1 MQGGMM
7 PREGVLGQATRID
20 PVPADHEALDSL
32 SARED
37 LGGGELVLRTADGTE
52 ISLPSSLLRLVVSAA
67 NNLAAGRAVM
77 AIPAEVMLTPT
88 EAAELLGLSRPFVA
102 RLLERGDIPSEL
114 LPESRHRRIKLGDVL
129 AFQDRRERRSEGRSR
144 IADIAATADLP
155 YLCLLFV
162 ARVFIDTNVLFPFS
176 VMDLMLALTEDGIH
190 DVMWSDDLLDEWERV
205 IVRERHR
212 SPDAAAAISAT
223 IRQFFADTR
232 IPVES
237 YRGLVPETDGPD
249 LDDNAHMAAA
259 VAGQVESLVTWNGKD
274 FDCGF
279 TSLVDIARQRAEKAH
294 GLNFD
299 DGATVL
305 LGDTPNDV
313 AAAQASGARIIA
325 VATGKDSS
333 TALAEA
339 GADMV
344 LPNLTDTPAVL
355 AAIYGQAECSRST
368 ALYAA
373 WIRRSPSAQQS
384 SPR

>member
-1 MQGGMM
+1 MM
-7 PREGVLGQATRID
+7 PREGVLSQATRID

-129 AFQDRRERRSEGRSR
+129 AFQDRRERRLEGRSR

-176 VMDLMLALTEDGIH
+176 VMDLMLALTMDGIH
-190 DVMWSDDLLDEWERV
+190 DVMWSDDLLAEWERV
-205 IVRERHR
+205 ISCWASRIAGYVERQGLR
-212 SPDAAAAISAT
+212 MRI
-223 IRQFFADTR
+223 FEETR
-232 IPVES
+232 DQD
-237 YRGLVPETDGPD
+237 RGPGSLSSRPLRRASRRGARNDYTARGQQAPT
-249 LDDNAHMAAA
+249 AHDP
-259 VAGQVESLVTWNGKD
+259 SR
-274 FDCGF
+274 
-279 TSLVDIARQRAEKAH
+279 TSQRAR
-294 GLNFD
+294 
-299 DGATVL
+299 T
-305 LGDTPNDV
+305 
-313 AAAQASGARIIA
+313 SG
-325 VATGKDSS
+325 
-333 TALAEA
+333 
-339 GADMV
+339 
-344 LPNLTDTPAVL
+344 
-355 AAIYGQAECSRST
+355 
-368 ALYAA
+368 
-373 WIRRSPSAQQS
+373 RR
-384 SPR
+384 

>member
-1 MQGGMM
+1 M

-67 NNLAAGRAVM
+67 SNLAAGRAVM
-77 AIPAEVMLTPT
+77 AIPAEVLLTPA

-102 RLLERGDIPSEL
+102 RLLERGDIPSEF

-144 IADIAATADLP
+144 ITDIAAAADLP

-162 ARVFIDTNVLFPFS
+162 ARAFIDTNVLFPFS

-212 SPDAAAAISAT
+212 SPDAAAAITAT
-223 IRQFFADTR
+223 IRQFSADTR

-237 YRGLVPETDGPD
+237 YRGLVPEADGP
-249 LDDNAHMAAA
+249 
-259 VAGQVESLVTWNGKD
+259 E
-274 FDCGF
+274 
-279 TSLVDIARQRAEKAH
+279 
-294 GLNFD
+294 
-299 DGATVL
+299 
-305 LGDTPNDV
+305 
-313 AAAQASGARIIA
+313 
-325 VATGKDSS
+325 
-333 TALAEA
+333 
-339 GADMV
+339 
-344 LPNLTDTPAVL
+344 
-355 AAIYGQAECSRST
+355 
-368 ALYAA
+368 
-373 WIRRSPSAQQS
+373 
-384 SPR
+384 PR